1 MKKILIALFIVFAVS
16 SCSPMLN
23 FGPSD
28 NPGSTDNPDTTDPD
42 TPSTNPDTPST
53 PSTNI
58 PNIPGAPDINTN
70 QEFVVDYI
78 SQMYSNCPLQGPSA
92 VSADIYY
99 ILVDSFTVLDRY
111 WTESTGKSIIEEAY
125 EENDNVR
132 VQLSPSLSVS
142 FDTGMDSSN
151 APYVRPTFSYS
162 RHFIDAS
169 GKTVTLWGTL
179 ETKVGPDAELNTQ
192 CQDSD
197 ISLIIDINGQRFS
210 FVSTDFNMDI
220 NGVTGSAYINGNICY
235 FNFQMPDPEPVPDY
249 TPVTN
254 PDLNV

>member
-28 NPGSTDNPDTTDPD
+28 NPGSTDNPDTTNPD
-42 TPSTNPDTPST
+42 TPSTEPDTPST

-58 PNIPGAPDINTN
+58 PDIAGAPDINTD
-70 QEFVVDYI
+70 QEFVVDYT

-92 VSADIYY
+92 VSVDIYY
-99 ILVDSFTVLDRY
+99 ILVDSFTALDAY

-125 EENDNVR
+125 EENDDVR
-132 VQLSPSLSVS
+132 VQISPTLSVS

-162 RHFIDAS
+162 RYFMDAS

-235 FNFQMPDPEPVPDY
+235 FTFQMPDPEPAPNY
-249 TPVTN
+249 TPVIVPN
-254 PDLNV
+254 PVA